1 MKRWLLICA
10 MTGVACG
17 GATPPTGSATST
29 SGSAPPAPASE
40 KRRSA
45 PCLELGSDC
54 GGDHECCDTGEVKC
68 LPPLAPE
75 PNPNKT
81 VCRRP

>member
-10 MTGVACG
+10 MTSVACG
-17 GATPPTGSATST
+17 GATSPAGSTTTST
-29 SGSAPPAPASE
+29 SPSTPPPASE
-40 KRRSA
+40 KRRTA

-54 GGDHECCDTGEVKC
+54 GGDHECCDADEVKC
-68 LPPLAPE
+68 LPPE
-75 PNPNKT
+75 GTTNPNKT